1 MWAWVSY
8 LIKELVRDVSTHAI
22 IRTQDNIG
30 ETMTN
35 VWNNPWEFCLER
47 FLDIDMIN
55 MCGENVDL

>member
-1 MWAWVSY
+1 M
-8 LIKELVRDVSTHAI
+8 RDVSTHAI